1 MKNNIMRHFV
11 RNGNHKILFCGDDD
25 IHLAAM
31 YLASVIDDSGYDL
44 DYVPS
49 TFDFPKKTD
58 LRPYSLVILS
68 DYPRERF
75 PEGQLE
81 KIVRYVA
88 EGGALLMIGGWESFS
103 GLNMEYTDTPLA
115 FVLPVKLQS
124 GDDRVNYD
132 QGIVVLPA
140 EGDHVFAR
148 NLDWS
153 APPLI
158 GGYNTLLPKPGSKV
172 LLKGK
177 KLHISAA
184 ENDIE
189 CRAGKEELP
198 LCISWK
204 YAAGK
209 VTALAFDLA
218 PHWIGGMVDWGPERK
233 RIDFD
238 GEFIEAGNYYVDFV
252 RNLLAFSLFENKASE
267 KEKQ

>member
-31 YLASVIDDSGYDL
+31 YLAAVIDDSGYDL

-49 TFDFPKKTD
+49 TLDFPEKMD
-58 LRPYSLVILS
+58 LRLYSLVIIS

-75 PEGQLE
+75 RKGQLE
-81 KIVRYVA
+81 KVLHYVE
-88 EGGALLMIGGWESFS
+88 EGGSLLMIGGWESFS
-103 GLNMEYTDTPLA
+103 GLNLEYTDTPLTS
-115 FVLPVKLQS
+115 VLPVKLYS

-140 EGDHVFAR
+140 ESDHAFAQ

-158 GGYNTLLPKPGSKV
+158 GGYNRLEAKPGSNL
-172 LLKGK
+172 LLKGR

-184 ENDIE
+184 GNKIE
-189 CRAGKEELP
+189 CSVEKEELP
-198 LCISWK
+198 LCVSGK
-204 YAAGK
+204 YGAGK
-209 VTALAFDLA
+209 ATALAFDLA
-218 PHWIGGMVDWGPERK
+218 PHWIGGMVDWGPKRK

-252 RNLLAFSLFENKASE
+252 RNLLAISLRENIV
-267 KEKQ
+267 